1 MRNRM
6 QFLLLMAAMM
16 FTGCSQND
24 DMAGPDSPNGDAT
37 TNYLTVNIVA
47 APNMGTRADSN
58 APGEDDF
65 EEGTENT
72 VTSVRFY
79 FFDASGNAA
88 KVKKNQM
95 DTYDS
100 FHDWTQGI
108 ENGDADMP
116 NVEKKL
122 AATLIIQSP
131 DGDGLPA
138 SVVAVINPTD
148 AIKAVDVK
156 SLAGLNGIIQDFS
169 AATTNFIMSNSVYAT
184 DGTSPEKV
192 EAVDVEGHIFPTAT
206 AAENNPVN
214 IYVERVLA
222 KVRLGVEIT
231 QNVITLQDGVKLY
244 PTGATDVDDNDIYV
258 KFLGWNVTATAKT
271 SRLMKEINPGWSE
284 NLFGTT
290 EPWNYA
296 PYFRSFWALNPSDM
310 TYSYGTFNK
319 DTDDKP
325 ANALT
330 AFSSDA
336 GQNYIYVQEN
346 ASDNENT
353 GANPTTPTKVIIAAQ
368 LVNKQGNTI
377 AFAEWAGQKVA
388 IDNLK
393 ALLLQ
398 HVSLWKS
405 NGSNGYKEIE
415 ESDVVIKT
423 ASAIDPTIT
432 SGRYKVY
439 LQLTKT
445 AEALNWYSDD
455 KSGTPVANPN
465 KALIDLG
472 PTKIWNEGYTYYY
485 FDIQH
490 LNKTAGA
497 TAGSLGVV
505 RNHLY
510 EATIKS
516 LTGLGT
522 PVYDPEEIIY
532 PEKPEDDD
540 SFIAAQIEI
549 LSWRLVP
556 NDVTLTW

>member
-24 DMAGPDSPNGDAT
+24 DMVGPDSPNGDAT

-47 APNMGTRADSN
+47 ASNMGTRADNN
-58 APGEDDF
+58 APEDDDF
-65 EEGTENT
+65 EEGTGENA

-79 FFDASGNAA
+79 FFDASENAA
-88 KVKKNQM
+88 KVKDGKAH
-95 DTYDS
+95 YDWQNPTGS
-100 FHDWTQGI
+100 DK
-108 ENGDADMP
+108 DMP

-148 AIKAVDVK
+148 AIKAVDVE
-156 SLAGLNGIIQDFS
+156 SLTDLNGIIQDFS

-184 DGTSPEKV
+184 EGTDPKKM
-192 EAVDVEGHIFPTAT
+192 EAVDVAGHIYPTST

-222 KVRLGVEIT
+222 KVRLGVAIPNGT
-231 QNVITLQDGVKLY
+231 QVGNDMLY
-244 PTGATDVDDNDIYV
+244 PTGATDVDNNDIYV
-258 KFLGWNVTATAKT
+258 KFLGWNVTATAQT
-271 SRLMKEINPGWSE
+271 SRLMKEINPDWSK

-336 GQNYIYVQEN
+336 GQNYTYVQEN

-393 ALLLQ
+393 ALLLP
-398 HVSLWKS
+398 HVSLWKQ
-405 NGSNGYKEIE
+405 NAGGTGYKEIE
-415 ESDVVIKT
+415 ESDVEIKT
-423 ASAIDPTIT
+423 ASDIDPTIT

-439 LQLTKT
+439 LQLTG
-445 AEALNWYSDD
+445 AAAALNWYSDD
-455 KSGTPVANPN
+455 KGGTPVANPN

-490 LNKTAGA
+490 LNKTTGA

-510 EATIKS
+510 DATIKS

-522 PVYDPEEIIY
+522 PVYKPDEIIY

>member
-1 MRNRM
+1 MKNRM

-16 FTGCSQND
+16 FTGCSQNEE
-24 DMAGPDSPNGDAT
+24 MEGPDSPNGDAT

-47 APNMGTRADSN
+47 APNMGTRAD
-58 APGEDDF
+58 DF
-65 EEGTENT
+65 EQGTENA

-88 KVKKNQM
+88 KVKKNQSG
-95 DTYDS
+95 TYDS
-100 FHDWTQGI
+100 YHDWTQGI
-108 ENGDADMP
+108 EDAGEDMP

-122 AATLIIQSP
+122 ATTLIIQSP
-131 DGDGLPA
+131 EGDELPA

-156 SLAGLNGIIQDFS
+156 SQTALNGIIQNFS

-184 DGTSPEKV
+184 EGGDPKKV
-192 EAVDVEGHIFPTAT
+192 EAVDVAGHIFSTKEVAQ
-206 AAENNPVN
+206 NSPVN

-222 KVRLGVEIT
+222 KVRLGVTIPTDKE
-231 QNVITLQDGVKLY
+231 VDGVKFY
-244 PTGATDVDDNDIYV
+244 PTGTTDNPQQFNGNDIYV
-258 KFLGWNVTATAKT
+258 KFLGWNVTATANT
-271 SRLMKEINPGWSE
+271 SRLMKEINPDWNK
-284 NLFGTT
+284 NLFGAT

-296 PYFRSFWALNPSDM
+296 PYFRSFWAVNPSDM

-319 DTDDKP
+319 ADDDKR

-330 AFSSDA
+330 AFSGDN
-336 GQNYIYVQEN
+336 GQTNYTYVQEN
-346 ASDNENT
+346 ASDNKDT
-353 GANPTTPTKVIIAAQ
+353 GANPNTPTKVIIAAQ
-368 LVNKQGNTI
+368 LVNDQGAAIT
-377 AFAEWAGQKVA
+377 FAEWTGQRVA

-415 ESDVVIKT
+415 ESDVEIKT
-423 ASAIDPTIT
+423 ASEIGQASETTP
-432 SGRYKVY
+432 GRYKVY
-439 LQLTKT
+439 LQLTG
-445 AEALNWYSDD
+445 AAAALTWYSD
-455 KSGTPVANPN
+455 KGTTVTKANQ
-465 KALIDLG
+465 ALIDLG

-485 FDIQH
+485 FDIRH
-490 LNKTAGA
+490 LNKTTGA
-497 TAGSLGVV
+497 TTGSLGVV

-510 EATIKS
+510 NATITS

-522 PVYDPEEIIY
+522 PVYKPGETIY
-532 PEKPEDDD
+532 PEKPEDDE
-540 SFIAAQIEI
+540 SYIAAKIEI

-556 NDVTLTW
+556 NDVTLEW